1 MNNSHYGYGKTVTC
15 GFEIAI
21 AKVTE
26 ELKKEGFGVLS
37 KIDIQAK
44 VKEKLGKEMD
54 RYVILGACNP
64 GFAFEALEAEQEI
77 GLLLPCN
84 VIVYEK
90 EGKVIVSAI
99 LPTVA
104 MGFIS
109 NPKLQCVAEK
119 VEPNLKMV
127 IDRL

>member
-1 MNNSHYGYGKTVTC
+1 MNNSPYGYGKTVSYD
-15 GFEIAI
+15 FETAI
-21 AKVTE
+21 EKVTE
-26 ELKKEGFGVLS
+26 ELKKESFGVLS
-37 KIDIQAK
+37 KLDIQAK
-44 VKEKLGKEMD
+44 VKEKLGKDMD

-64 GFAFEALEAEQEI
+64 SLAYEALQAEQEI

-90 EGKVIVSAI
+90 EGEIIVSAI
-99 LPTVA
+99 LPSVA

-109 NPKLQCVAEK
+109 NPKLQYVAKE
-119 VEPNLKMV
+119 VEPKLKMV